1 MNELSP
7 ILATAKA
14 SPPAL
19 RIAVG
24 IVGLGYVG
32 LPLAVYMAHQFRRV
46 GKPVTLF
53 SPNMLAV
60 AVM

>member
-14 SPPAL
+14 SPPAGRYCRSRL
-19 RIAVG
+19 CRT
-24 IVGLGYVG
+24 
-32 LPLAVYMAHQFRRV
+32 PLAVYMAHQFRRV

-53 SPNMLAV
+53 SPNMLAG

>member
-14 SPPAL
+14 SPP
-19 RIAVG
+19 AVG